1 MKERGNVT
9 ATYCH
14 FRATV
19 HSQQSTEL
27 PCEGW
32 QEVFCALVETVA
44 GDAGDDDADDDYILK
59 KSWLVSDS
67 QHEAAKS

>member
-27 PCEGW
+27 PCKGW
-32 QEVFCALVETVA
+32 QEEVFCALVETVA
-44 GDAGDDDADDDYILK
+44 DDDADDYHIMK
-59 KSWLVSDS
+59 KLWLVSDS
-67 QHEAAKS
+67 QHQVAKS